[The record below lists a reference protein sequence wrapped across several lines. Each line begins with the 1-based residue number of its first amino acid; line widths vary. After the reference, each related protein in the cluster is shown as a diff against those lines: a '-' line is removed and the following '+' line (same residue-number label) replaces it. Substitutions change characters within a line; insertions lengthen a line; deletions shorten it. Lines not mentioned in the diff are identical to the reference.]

1 MKIRVRV
8 LLSSLLHLRRH
19 NLKEHFFLHTI
30 LFQLKI
36 KRFLA
41 DSACSWIHKTSWE
54 PHYIWTH
61 LLQRQKSD
69 ILSYIRLFSFFF
81 LGDNIS
87 IKAPSPT
94 SFSFNWMQKWRL
106 NSEVAKSLG
115 SRLPTSPSSWIH
127 KTVVRHSFHLLTCSQ
142 TGISSWEP
150 SPSQSV
156 LSKGQAAARENRCH
170 GCSEKELYVHAVIVQ
185 VLVPHQPGS

>member
-8 LLSSLLHLRRH
+8 LLSSLLHLRRN

-127 KTVVRHSFHLLTCSQ
+127 KKVVRHSICWHAPREEFPHETRHLHNQ
-142 TGISSWEP
+142 R
-150 SPSQSV
+150 SPRGRQQ
-156 LSKGQAAARENRCH
+156 LGRIEATAAAK
-170 GCSEKELYVHAVIVQ
+170 KELNVHAVIVQ
-185 VLVPHQPGS
+185 VLVPHQSGS